1 MEKKIKK
8 FNLFISGYKGLK
20 VLELCYANGLSINH
34 VYFYKAK
41 ISLQFYKK
49 IKFFCIKYK
58 IMHSEIGIRNISDY
72 QCYDRHTSF
81 FIGWQFKMN
90 NIKNCLIFH
99 DSLLPSYVGHS
110 PTVSALINEEKKIGI
125 TLFEPNDEIDTGKIS
140 YQKEIKIN
148 YPMKI
153 LNAYNLIT
161 YEIYETINKFVN
173 NKKLIFK
180 KKNFK
185 KIHSIWRDKKDYFIN
200 WHKNADYLQ
209 RFIDASGFPYEQ
221 ARTCYYNKE
230 IKIYDCQIIKN
241 KKFAEYHPGKIVS
254 IENNKPVVMCRDGL
268 IQINISKYCDDK
280 NVIYNSLRTRLT

>member
-8 FNLFISGYKGLK
+8 FNLFVSGYKGLK

-49 IKFFCIKYK
+49 IKSFCVKYK
-58 IMHSEIGIRNISDY
+58 IIHSEISTKNISNYKCDNS
-72 QCYDRHTSF
+72 QASF

-90 NIKNCLIFH
+90 NIKKCLIFH

-125 TLFEPNDEIDTGKIS
+125 TLFEPSDEIDAGKIL
-140 YQKEIKIN
+140 YQKEIKIK
-148 YPMKI
+148 YPIKI

-161 YEIYETINKFVN
+161 YEIFESINKFVN
-173 NKKLIFK
+173 YKKLIFK

-200 WHKNADYLQ
+200 WHNNAAYVQ
-209 RFIDASGFPYEQ
+209 RFIDASGYPYGCAK
-221 ARTCYYNKE
+221 ARYNNKV
-230 IKIYDCQIIKN
+230 IKIYDCKIIKIKN
-241 KKFAEYHPGKIVS
+241 LQNI
-254 IENNKPVVMCRDGL
+254 
-268 IQINISKYCDDK
+268 IQAKLL
-280 NVIYNSLRTRLT
+280 V